1 MSFFNKVKWI
11 LGISMVF
18 FLILATNLIDKNNY
32 SKIKDSVETIYKD
45 RLLVKGLI
53 LDIKDIV
60 HKKEL
65 ASVEQDSVFYTSQV
79 EQLNQKMDLLI
90 SNFENT
96 KLTKQEEKL
105 LKQFKKDHKSLVN
118 KEQNLSKFTSEEFKS
133 LRPYINQLS
142 GGLKNLS
149 AIQLQEGEKQLA
161 ISRRAIESVELF
173 TQIEIYFLIFLA
185 VIVQIIVIYNPKK
198 TKN

>member
-1 MSFFNKVKWI
+1 MSFFNKIKWI

-18 FLILATNLIDKNNY
+18 LLIIATNLIDKNNFT
-32 SKIKDSVETIYKD
+32 KLKDSVETIYQD

-65 ASVEQDSVFYTSQV
+65 ANVERDSVFYTNQV

-96 KLTKQEEKL
+96 RLTKQEEKL
-105 LKQFKKDHKSLVN
+105 LKQFKKDHKSLVR
-118 KEQNLSKFTSEEFKS
+118 KEQQLSSYTTDKLKS
-133 LRPYINQLS
+133 LRPYIDQLK
-142 GGLKNLS
+142 GDLKNLS
-149 AIQLQEGEKQLA
+149 AIQIQEGKKQMNISKKA
-161 ISRRAIESVELF
+161 IDTVELF

-185 VIVQIIVIYNPKK
+185 IIVQIIVIYKPKK
-198 TKN
+198 T

>member
-18 FLILATNLIDKNNY
+18 FLIIATNLIDKNNY
-32 SKIKDSVETIYKD
+32 SKIKDSVKTIYKD

-118 KEQNLSKFTSEEFKS
+118 KEQNLSKFTSEELKS
-133 LRPYINQLS
+133 LQPYINQLS

-149 AIQLQEGEKQLA
+149 AIQLQEGEKELA

-185 VIVQIIVIYNPKK
+185 VIVQIIVIYNPRK
-198 TKN
+198 TKK